1 MATKPGKFDP
11 DMLRERDLFAHDE
24 RHEPNWMDSADHLLT
39 LRQWHRQLSEE
50 IVATN
55 RELAQL
61 GVRNGGDSSEAQALR
76 AQAQELQAKRAE
88 AEADIEAAV
97 KQYQALL
104 EGRLDLREALAC

>member
-61 GVRNGGDSSEAQALR
+61 GVRNGGDSSAKIGAGKFRPLRPLQPAYRALFSVFC
-76 AQAQELQAKRAE
+76 
-88 AEADIEAAV
+88 ADPI
-97 KQYQALL
+97 YS
-104 EGRLDLREALAC
+104 GPCP